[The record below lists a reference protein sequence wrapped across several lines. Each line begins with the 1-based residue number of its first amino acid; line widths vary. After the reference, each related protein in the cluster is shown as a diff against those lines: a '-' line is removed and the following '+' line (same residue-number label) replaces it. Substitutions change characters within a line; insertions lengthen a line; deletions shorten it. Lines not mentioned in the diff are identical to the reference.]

1 MVESTERAASRW
13 LGKRVA
19 DGGAGLRVAIA
30 LPLLSGALLVAQCYV
45 LAGVLHGAIID
56 HRPLASLGMDTA
68 IFGAL
73 LTARIA
79 LAMAGEMLAV
89 NAAEAIKLKI
99 RGGLAAQMLMREPI
113 WFAGRSSGA
122 LSGTVVDQV
131 DALEGYFVR
140 YLPAAVQAAI
150 LPLAFAVVVMPIDW
164 IVGLLLLVTAP
175 LIPVFMALAGWGA
188 EAASK
193 AQAQALNRL
202 GGRFADRLRGL
213 VTLKLFGREDAEV
226 AGARAA
232 SEELR
237 VRTMRVMRIAF
248 LSSAVLEFF
257 AALGVAGVA
266 LYIGLTFLDLV
277 TLRGTELT
285 LQAGLFCLLLA
296 PEVYQPLRL
305 MAAHYHDRAAAK
317 AAAAEIA
324 NQAEGFPD
332 ATPLVALYHN
342 PPLRHEG
349 AAKLAIEGLTVK
361 TPQGRTVIEGLAL
374 DVAPGTRIAILGES
388 GIGKSTLLEAIGRL
402 RAATGEIAIDGA
414 PLNDIG
420 EGRLRQRV
428 AMLNQR
434 PRIFPGTLADNIRLG
449 RRGACDT
456 AVTLAAQRARVT
468 DFARLLPEG
477 LETRLGED
485 GLGLSGGEIQRVA
498 LARLYLRDPGLM
510 LLDEPTAHL
519 DPETEALVLDGL
531 LDFAQG
537 RTLVVATHSRFVAA
551 RMDKV
556 FRLAGG
562 NLLPTIQPARVRTDG
577 RGAA

>member
-13 LGKRVA
+13 LGKCVA

-56 HRPLASLGMDTA
+56 HRPLALLGMDIA

-89 NAAEAIKLKI
+89 NSGEAIKLKI

-140 YLPAAVQAAI
+140 YLPAAVQAAM
-150 LPLAFAVVVMPIDW
+150 LPLAFAVVVMPVDW

-420 EGRLRQRV
+420 EGRLRQRM

-434 PRIFPGTLADNIRLG
+434 PRIFAGSLADNIRLG

-562 NLLPTIQPARVRTDG
+562 KLLPTIRPARVRTDG

>member
-150 LPLAFAVVVMPIDW
+150 LPLAFAAVVMPIDW

-305 MAAHYHDRAAAK
+305 MAAHYHDRATAK

-332 ATPLVALYHN
+332 ATPLVALHHN

-434 PRIFPGTLADNIRLG
+434 PRIFVGTLADNIRLG

-562 NLLPTIQPARVRTDG
+562 KLLPTIRPAQVRTDG

>member
-89 NAAEAIKLKI
+89 NAGEAIKLKI

-150 LPLAFAVVVMPIDW
+150 LPLAFAAVVMPIDW

-434 PRIFPGTLADNIRLG
+434 PRIFVGTLADNIRLG

-562 NLLPTIQPARVRTDG
+562 KLLPTIRPAQVRTDG

>member
-56 HRPLASLGMDTA
+56 HRPLASLGMDIA

-89 NAAEAIKLKI
+89 NSGEAIKLKI

-150 LPLAFAVVVMPIDW
+150 LPLAFAVVVMPVDW

-175 LIPVFMALAGWGA
+175 LIPIFMALAGWGA

-349 AAKLAIEGLTVK
+349 AAKLATEGLTVK

-420 EGRLRQRV
+420 EGRLRQRM

-434 PRIFPGTLADNIRLG
+434 PRIFAGTLADNIRLG

-551 RMDKV
+551 RMDRV

-562 NLLPTIQPARVRTDG
+562 KLLPTIRPARVRVDG